1 MSTAITLLLFALGV
15 VLIVKGGDLFVDAAS
30 WMARA
35 SGIPPFVIGATIVSL
50 ATTLPEII
58 VSCIAAGQGKT
69 EMAIGNAVGSVSAN
83 TGLILSVGILFL
95 PAALPRRSLA
105 PKGALFILALLAL
118 WSGARG
124 GSLTLPESV
133 PLLLVF
139 ALFILENVLAAKR
152 SGEAPLDERPAAPKG
167 AAGKKLLQFVLG
179 TAGVVIGSQLLV
191 STGSELAR
199 IIGVPENII
208 GLTAIAIGTSLPELV
223 TTITAVVKRESSLS
237 VGNILG
243 ANIIDTALILPICA
257 LIGGGSLPVS
267 SQTVL
272 LDIPVCIILA
282 GVILLPAVG
291 VRRLARWQGVLALGI
306 YLSYLAVACL

>member
-1 MSTAITLLLFALGV
+1 MSTGLTLLLFALGV
-15 VLIVKGGDLFVDAAS
+15 VLIVKGGDLFVSAAS

-58 VSCIAAGQGKT
+58 VSCMAASQGKT

-95 PAALPRRSLA
+95 PAVLPRRSLA
-105 PKGALFILALLAL
+105 PKGFIFVLALAAL
-118 WSGARG
+118 WAGARG
-124 GSLTLPESV
+124 GSLTLLESI

-139 ALFILENVLAAKR
+139 LLFIAENIIAAKG
-152 SGEAPLDERPAAPKG
+152 SDPLPDERTAAPKG
-167 AAGKKLLQFVLG
+167 AAGRKLLQFLCG

-191 STGSELAR
+191 NTGSELAR

-223 TTITAVVKRESSLS
+223 TTITAIVKRESSLS
-237 VGNILG
+237 IGNILG

-257 LIGGGSLPVS
+257 VIGGGALPVS
-267 SQTVL
+267 PQTVL
-272 LDIPVCIILA
+272 LDVPVCILLA
-282 GVILLPAVG
+282 GVILLPAIG
-291 VRRLARWQGVLALGI
+291 ARRLARWQGLLALGI
-306 YLSYLAVACL
+306 YISYLAVACL